1 MEEVLESLDRR
12 HSLEDLTIEAM
23 LRIGTTTLPLRSIL
37 NIKVGEVV
45 ALERPLVGP
54 VEVIAGGRAVAKG
67 ELVLVEGCFAV
78 SVTEVSGME
87 MHLPGEG

>member
-1 MEEVLESLDRR
+1 MDEEMGRQ
-12 HSLEDLTIEAM
+12 HSMEDLTIEAM

-45 ALERPLVGP
+45 ALDRPLVGI

-67 ELVLVEGCFAV
+67 VLVLVDGCFAV
-78 SVTEVSGME
+78 SVTEVAGME
-87 MHLPGEG
+87 MHLPEEG

>member
-1 MEEVLESLDRR
+1 MEDALDRT

-23 LRIGTTTLPLRSIL
+23 VRIGTTTLPLRSIL

-45 ALERPLVGP
+45 ALDRPLVGM

-67 ELVLVEGCFAV
+67 ELVLVDGCFAV
-78 SVTEVSGME
+78 SVTEVAGME
-87 MHLPGEG
+87 MHLPEEG

>member
-1 MEEVLESLDRR
+1 MDYA
-12 HSLEDLTIEAM
+12 LEDLSVEAV
-23 LRIGTTTLPLRSIL
+23 LRIGATTLPLRNIL

-45 ALERPLVGP
+45 ALDRPLVGP

-67 ELVLVEGCFAV
+67 ELVLVDGCFAV
-78 SVTEVSGME
+78 QVTEVSGMA

>member
-1 MEEVLESLDRR
+1 ME

-23 LRIGTTTLPLRSIL
+23 LRIGTTTLPLRNIL

-45 ALERPLVGP
+45 ALDRPLVGP
-54 VEVIAGGRAVAKG
+54 VEVIAGGRAVARG

-87 MHLPGEG
+87 MHLPAEG

>member
-1 MEEVLESLDRR
+1 MDEEMGRQ
-12 HSLEDLTIEAM
+12 HSMEDLTIEAM

-45 ALERPLVGP
+45 ALDRPLVGI

-67 ELVLVEGCFAV
+67 ELVLVDGCFAV
-78 SVTEVSGME
+78 SVTEVAGME
-87 MHLPGEG
+87 MHLPEEG